1 MAQIYWVQKN
11 KRKKN
16 IFCLLNL
23 AVLNLNRI
31 FVNLRLQRSSAILE
45 SDVWC
50 FSFPILEG
58 AMVNYWLYFRFV
70 KDEQLLLSI
79 KARVVRF
86 RLHWIKCSHGHLE
99 FPCGRNV
106 VPRPASQ
113 LISACL
119 NVVPRQQPSLAWL
132 LSALLCIPIE
142 LAWISLWVQFDQA
155 QNSS

>member
-79 KARVVRF
+79 KARVLLGSDYIGSSVHMDILSFHAVGMWSQGQPHSSSARV
-86 RLHWIKCSHGHLE
+86 WTWSQDNSQAWPDCW
-99 FPCGRNV
+99 
-106 VPRPASQ
+106 VPFYVFQ
-113 LISACL
+113 
-119 NVVPRQQPSLAWL
+119 
-132 LSALLCIPIE
+132 
-142 LAWISLWVQFDQA
+142 
-155 QNSS
+155 SS